1 MRVLMLILMS
11 GGYPYDQFRA
21 IWKKYMKSHPNIDC
35 YFYRGNPNMATDYLL
50 DDDTLWVRVSE
61 RHGDIFERT
70 LRAFRY
76 FLSMRPKT
84 YTFVFRPNAS
94 ALIDLDRYYEL
105 CKTFPTSTFCG
116 GEIMRRGAVIE
127 HPVVEAPSGAG
138 YTLSIDLV
146 KRFAREQGLR
156 NVLIDDISIGYYLQE
171 WKIPI
176 VDVPKYTFTKREYSG
191 EELKE
196 IIEKHFHY
204 RFNNLSDRNWDIAA
218 MKTVANILYGKK

>member
-1 MRVLMLILMS
+1 MRVLVLILMS
-11 GGYPYDQFRA
+11 EGYPYDQFRA
-21 IWKKYMKSHPNIDC
+21 IWRTYMKSHPNIDC
-35 YFYRGNPNMATDYLL
+35 YFYRGNPGMFTDYLL
-50 DDDTLWVRVSE
+50 ENDTLWIRISE
-61 RHGDIFERT
+61 RHSDIFERT

-76 FLSMRPKT
+76 FLNMRPNV
-84 YTFVFRPNAS
+84 YSFVFRPNAS
-94 ALIDLDRYYEL
+94 ALVDLNKFYEI
-105 CKTFPTSTFCG
+105 CKTFPTTNFCG

-146 KRFAREQGLR
+146 KRFAREKGLR

-176 VDVPKYTFTKREYSG
+176 MSVPKHTFQMREHSS

-196 IIEKHFHY
+196 IIETNFHF
-204 RFNNLSDRNWDIAA
+204 RFNNLANRQWDIIA
-218 MKTVANILYGKK
+218 MKMIADTIYNKK

>member
-11 GGYPYDQFRA
+11 EGFPYDQFRA
-21 IWKKYMKSHPNIDC
+21 IWRSYMKSHPNIDC
-35 YFYRGNPNMATDYLL
+35 YFYCGKPNLVTDYLL
-50 DDDTLWVRVSE
+50 QDDTLWIRISE
-61 RHGDIFERT
+61 RHSDIFERT

-76 FLSMRPKT
+76 FLNMRPNT
-84 YTFVFRPNAS
+84 YSFVFRPNAS
-94 ALIDLDRYYEL
+94 ALIDLNKYYEI
-105 CKTFPTSTFCG
+105 CKTFPTTNFCG

-176 VDVPKYTFTKREYSG
+176 TSVEKHTFQMREHTP

-196 IIEKHFHY
+196 IIDKHFHF
-204 RFNNLSDRNWDIAA
+204 RFTNYHHRDWDITA
-218 MKTVANILYGKK
+218 MKTVANIIYGKK